1 MKVFEIIL
9 KIVPDLFD
17 LISILSEFETK
28 LAVSA
33 F

>member
-17 LISILSEFETK
+17 LISILSESETK